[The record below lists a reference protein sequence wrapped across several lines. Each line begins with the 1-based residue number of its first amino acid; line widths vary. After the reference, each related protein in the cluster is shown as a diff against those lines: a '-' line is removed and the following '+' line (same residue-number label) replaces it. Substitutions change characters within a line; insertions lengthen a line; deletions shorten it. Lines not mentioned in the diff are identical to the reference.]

1 MERNYRKN
9 AGIVVFNKDKKVLMC
24 ARVDKKS
31 LEWQFPQ
38 GGIDEGETPLDA
50 AYRELK
56 EETSIVS
63 VKLVQILKKPIRY
76 SFPRSLRETF
86 AKMGQFNYGQDQF
99 WTLFYFTGDDS
110 EINLNTETPEFK
122 AYAWMDI
129 AQSPKEII
137 FFKKAAY
144 KRMVSIF
151 EPIIKEFKI

>member
-1 MERNYRKN
+1 MEKSYRRN

-24 ARVDKKS
+24 ARVDKRS

-56 EETSIVS
+56 EETSIIS
-63 VKLVQILKKPIRY
+63 VKPIYTLRKPIRY

-86 AKMGQFNYGQDQF
+86 AKIGRFNYGQDQF
-99 WTLFYFTGDDS
+99 WTLFYFTGEDS

-122 AYAWMDI
+122 TYAWMDI
-129 AQSPKEII
+129 SEAPKKIV
-137 FFKKAAY
+137 FFKRAAY

-151 EPIIKEFKI
+151 EPIIAEFKI